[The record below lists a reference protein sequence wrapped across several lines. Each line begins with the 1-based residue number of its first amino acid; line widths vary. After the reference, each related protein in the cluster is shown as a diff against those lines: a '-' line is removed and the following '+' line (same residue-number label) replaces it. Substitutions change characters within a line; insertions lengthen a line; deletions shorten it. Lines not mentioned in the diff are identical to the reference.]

1 MKRLLPTLFF
11 AASFALPARVCAQSA
26 NGSPASGVS
35 HPAHGDKLRVAGLP
49 NLGKINDHLYR
60 GAQPHDRGLPE
71 LKKLGVTTIV
81 DLRGED
87 SSRISWEKKRSES
100 LGMRFVNIP
109 VSGWSPPTDPQVAQF
124 LAIFREHPEEKVF
137 VHCRLGDDR
146 TGVFVAAYRM
156 AFDKFLS
163 DEALNEMY
171 FFGFNG
177 FWHPSMRVFVREF
190 PNRLTTDPN
199 LRAFKP
205 AN

>member
-1 MKRLLPTLFF
+1 MKRLLLTLFF
-11 AASFALPARVCAQSA
+11 ASFALPARVCAQSA
-26 NGSPASGVS
+26 NGSPAPAVS

-49 NLGKINDHLYR
+49 NFGKINDHLYR
-60 GAQPHDRGLPE
+60 GAQPHSSGLPE

-177 FWHPSMRVFVREF
+177 FWHPSMRIFVREF

-199 LRAFKP
+199 LQSFKP